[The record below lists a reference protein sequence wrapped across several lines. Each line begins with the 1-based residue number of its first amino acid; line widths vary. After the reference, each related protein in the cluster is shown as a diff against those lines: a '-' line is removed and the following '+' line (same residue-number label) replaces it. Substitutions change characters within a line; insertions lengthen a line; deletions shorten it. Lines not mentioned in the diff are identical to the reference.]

1 MIARDILNYMIPA
14 LKPTDSIDKALN
26 WMEDYKVGVLPVVED
41 GKFLGYVEQDALL
54 NDISNLSN
62 ISSLPL
68 SGSDFHIFEQSHY
81 FEVVKLLSQEES
93 SLIAVTDELKA
104 YKGVI
109 TSNEIVKIIGQS
121 TAVKNEGAI
130 IVLSMLQTN
139 YSLAEISRL
148 IESNDAKI
156 LSVRL
161 EQVVP
166 GDSEILV
173 SIKINTEDATKVTA
187 TLERF
192 NYKVVTTFSKVFH
205 QDFNK
210 DRFDILMKYLQ
221 M

>member
-1 MIARDILNYMIPA
+1 MIPV

-26 WMEDYKVGVLPVVED
+26 WMEDHKIGVLPVADE
-41 GKFLGYVEQDALL
+41 GTFLGYIDQDALL
-54 NDISNLSN
+54 NDIGNFST

-68 SGSDFHIFEQSHY
+68 TGSDFHIFEQSHY

-93 SLIAVTDELKA
+93 SLIAVTDELKT

-109 TSNEIVKIIGQS
+109 TSNEIVKVIGQS

-161 EQVVP
+161 EQ
-166 GDSEILV
+166 DAQATSEILV
-173 SIKINTEDATKVTA
+173 SIKINTEDAAKVIA

-192 NYKVVTTFSKVFH
+192 NYKVVSTFSKVFQ
-205 QDFNK
+205 QDYNK